1 MAEDS
6 SPNEISALATLVTLS
21 RFAANRTVARKE
33 IQRQL
38 QRVTALVP
46 DVSDSAA
53 GNRFRTHEGAL
64 RKFLSG
70 AATKHALAE
79 ELGLTQDFLAL
90 GRP

>member
-1 MAEDS
+1 VNKVVRPE
-6 SPNEISALATLVTLS
+6 
-21 RFAANRTVARKE
+21 E

-38 QRVTALVP
+38 AAASAMIP
-46 DVSDSAA
+46 GAAESAA
-53 GNRFRTHEGAL
+53 SNRFRAHEGAL

-70 AATKHALAE
+70 AAAKDALAD